1 MIKINSIS
9 IINQKNRDSQPVFG
23 YFVSFLY
30 ESVPTL
36 SKVAIDLFKII
47 IQCRLVKKY
56 ECCVRH
62 AAWRTAMVRVPTNH
76 TLTKRHWIMIL
87 NLTIIITDRS
97 PYLRTT
103 NRASK

>member
-36 SKVAIDLFKII
+36 SKVAIDLFKI
-47 IQCRLVKKY
+47 
-56 ECCVRH
+56 
-62 AAWRTAMVRVPTNH
+62 
-76 TLTKRHWIMIL
+76 MIL
-87 NLTIIITDRS
+87 NLTISITDRS
-97 PYLRTT
+97 LYRRTT
-103 NRASK
+103 NRTSK